1 MLATKGFLNAYGCKC
16 GTECLKSS
24 RRGRKADKRIFLES
38 YLNESSRASEP
49 TLAPAC
55 RLTRQERIGQERRA
69 IHFIHFVHHEWHSNL
84 NLATLCGYCP
94 TMSQLVLRRGQRAN
108 PLAAGGYASLVT
120 GRLGSSVLV
129 QQLGKLYSSAT
140 FLGP

>member
-1 MLATKGFLNAYGCKC
+1 
-16 GTECLKSS
+16 
-24 RRGRKADKRIFLES
+24 
-38 YLNESSRASEP
+38 
-49 TLAPAC
+49 
-55 RLTRQERIGQERRA
+55 
-69 IHFIHFVHHEWHSNL
+69 
-84 NLATLCGYCP
+84 
-94 TMSQLVLRRGQRAN
+94 MSQLVLRRGQRAN